1 MDGWFSLKRVATPSC
16 QPSTAFVVLIFQQLL
31 LRNDSNGL
39 LEKEVAIIPSD
50 GFAFDRGAWDL

>member
-39 LEKEVAIIPSD
+39 LEKEGRDNS
-50 GFAFDRGAWDL
+50 F